1 MSEIPCQTQNDGVP
15 PSRRSTGRQIAASLG
30 LEAHT
35 DVTDRHSARRIS
47 RGSSTTYPR
56 RNDAPGRW
64 HHVLNRAIAKRTAFE
79 TRADYRYFLSLLAR
93 AVRRGK
99 IEVHAW
105 CLMATHF
112 HLLVRSTDGRLSEA
126 VQRIKSAYTRYFN
139 RTRKRDGPL
148 FRGRFRSEVADDVRY
163 RSIVVS
169 YLDANPLVARLV
181 TSATDYPWGSR
192 PWYARR
198 RGPPWLARGWI
209 EAEVRSEA
217 RTERYEP
224 EAYDRRFPPRVSPE
238 DRQWIEQRMRR
249 PSRAV
254 RQFDDVVASAPD
266 RVLAWMQR
274 KAALADGLKPGMAH
288 VPVAVVEAACAAANS
303 RGSGDRSTPGPHVD
317 ADEVLRVGL
326 LRDLAG
332 LTFEALANLT
342 RRAPD
347 TVRRRWI
354 RHRRRLRADPAYA
367 DVVASVV
374 RTAFSAAFGDPS
386 TPSNGTPDSTSSGQ
400 GVARTPPIRL

>member
-1 MSEIPCQTQNDGVP
+1 M
-15 PSRRSTGRQIAASLG
+15 
-30 LEAHT
+30 
-35 DVTDRHSARRIS
+35 
-47 RGSSTTYPR
+47 
-56 RNDAPGRW
+56 
-64 HHVLNRAIAKRTAFE
+64 LNRAIAKRTAFE

-93 AVRRGK
+93 AVRRGE

-112 HLLVRSTDGRLSEA
+112 HVLVRSTHGRLSEA
-126 VQRIKSAYTRYFN
+126 VRRIKSAYTRYFN

-148 FRGRFRSEVADDVRY
+148 FRGRFRSEVADDVAY

-169 YLDANPLVARLV
+169 YLDANPIVARLV

-192 PWYARR
+192 HWYGRR

-217 RTERYEP
+217 RTELYDP
-224 EAYDRRFPPRVSPE
+224 EAYDRRFPPRVSPK
-238 DRQWIEQRMRR
+238 DRRWIEERIRR

-274 KAALADGLKPGMAH
+274 KAALADGSQPGMAH
-288 VPVAVVEAACAAANS
+288 VPVAVLEAACAAANPP
-303 RGSGDRSTPGPHVD
+303 GSGDRSTPGPYVD
-317 ADEVLRVGL
+317 AGEILRVGL

-332 LTFEALANLT
+332 LTFAALANLT

-354 RHRRRLRADPAYA
+354 RHRRRLRTDPAYA

-374 RTAFSAAFGDPS
+374 RAAFAAAFGNSGVSSD
-386 TPSNGTPDSTSSGQ
+386 GTPTSPRAGPA
-400 GVARTPPIRL
+400 VARTPSVRV